1 MPGKAG
7 PVSREGDPRGVDF
20 RLLRKASPAVE
31 WPFLDGQELVEIVVS
46 DTGTGIAK
54 EELARVFDPFFT
66 TKEAGKGTG
75 LGLSVCQRIIQ
86 SFYGQIE
93 IESQVGKGSS
103 AIIKLPAAIKSERL
117 EVFHP
122 QVIKEVI

>member
-1 MPGKAG
+1 
-7 PVSREGDPRGVDF
+7 
-20 RLLRKASPAVE
+20 
-31 WPFLDGQELVEIVVS
+31 
-46 DTGTGIAK
+46 
-54 EELARVFDPFFT
+54 VFDPFFT

-86 SFYGQIE
+86 SFYGQIH

-103 AIIKLPAAIKSERL
+103 AIIKLPAAIKQAQK